1 MRPLL
6 FTENES
12 FWFETLRSFGHAAYG
27 GADFGEVATTA
38 QQITAGD
45 YDGWHDQWL
54 STADRVAT
62 GADKAAAA
70 GHRVSARE
78 AFLRASNYYRSAEF
92 FLHGHPG
99 DPRIAHAYERS
110 VTCFRIAAGLMTP
123 PIEPV
128 AIRYESTTLPGY
140 FYRAADEPRPTIVM
154 CNGFDGTVEEMHFYG
169 AAAAVERGYHV
180 LSFDGPGQ
188 PGPRHREDLGF
199 RPDWEHVVGPVV
211 DYAFSR
217 PEVDRDHVA
226 LLGLSMGGYL
236 MPRAAAFESRVNALI
251 AMDGVYDL
259 GDWVTA
265 ALPGS
270 RDSLDRRL
278 RATVDEDLDR
288 ALAAAMAAD
297 PAVRWLMEQG
307 MWNCNAPSPRAFC
320 AGFLEYHLRD
330 GIAEQIAC
338 PTLVCSAED
347 DLFFRGQP
355 ERLFEH
361 LTCKK
366 TLMPFT
372 TAEGAG
378 AHCQSGAQRLAFAR
392 IYDWLDEVFGRR

>member
-6 FTENES
+6 FAENDS
-12 FWFETLRSFGHAAYG
+12 FWFETLRNFGHAAYG
-27 GADFGEVATTA
+27 GADFGEVVTTA
-38 QQITAGD
+38 QNITAGD

-54 STADRVAT
+54 ATADRIAT
-62 GADKAAAA
+62 VADKAAAA

-78 AFLRASNYYRSAEF
+78 AFLRAANSYRSAEF
-92 FLHGHPG
+92 FLHGHPD

-123 PIEPV
+123 PIEPI

-140 FYRAADEPRPTIVM
+140 FYRAADEPRPTIIM

-188 PGPRHREDLGF
+188 PGPRHREGLGF

-211 DYAFSR
+211 DYALSR
-217 PEVDRDHVA
+217 PEVDRDHIA
-226 LLGLSMGGYL
+226 LLGVSMGGYL

-251 AMDGVYDL
+251 ALDGVYDL
-259 GDWVTA
+259 GDWVAA
-265 ALPGS
+265 ALPVD
-270 RDSLDRRL
+270 RPALDRRL

-288 ALAAAMAAD
+288 VIADRMAAE
-297 PAVRWLMEQG
+297 PTVRWLMEQG
-307 MWNCNAPSPRAFC
+307 MWNFDAPSPRAFG
-320 AGFLEYHLRD
+320 ASFLDYHLRD

-355 ERLFEH
+355 ERLHEH

-366 TLMPFT
+366 TLMPFSS
-372 TAEGAG
+372 AEGAG